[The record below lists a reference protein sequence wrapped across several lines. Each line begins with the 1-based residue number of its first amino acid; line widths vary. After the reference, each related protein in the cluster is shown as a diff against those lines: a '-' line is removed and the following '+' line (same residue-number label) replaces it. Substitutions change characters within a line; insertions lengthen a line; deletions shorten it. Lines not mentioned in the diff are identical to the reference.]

1 MCSLRAFSSLRVSFS
16 LSLCISLLSVCLCF
30 ILNKLHSLWSH
41 YDTTVYIIHS
51 SRLSLRGVVSD
62 RRSTEDRNFKTK
74 NFSTQTKQSIVQHIS
89 LLGQASILGR
99 HVGEMEDASPPL
111 QCKLLDSPTPLLAC
125 NSRSK
130 HNRPPF

>member
-1 MCSLRAFSSLRVSFS
+1 MCSLRAFSSLRVSFH

-41 YDTTVYIIHS
+41 YGTTVYIIHS
-51 SRLSLRGVVSD
+51 SRLSLRGVVND
-62 RRSTEDRNFKTK
+62 RWSTEDRNFKTK

-89 LLGQASILGR
+89 LLGEASILGR
-99 HVGEMEDASPPL
+99 HDGKMEDASPPL
-111 QCKLLDSPTPLLAC
+111 LCKLLDSPTPLLAC
-125 NSRSK
+125 NSHSK